1 MEGDNVN
8 DIVNFE
14 KTHFFLFPA
23 TYFFPVTSYMNE
35 KVCKLCT
42 LCIYVCMY
50 VCMYACVGIG
60 GWGIY
65 VCTVHTYAC
74 M

>member
-42 LCIYVCMY
+42 LGIYVCMY
-50 VCMYACVGIG
+50 VCMRV
-60 GWGIY
+60 WG
-65 VCTVHTYAC
+65 
-74 M
+74 